1 MIMIPTQ
8 RPVLENLN
16 NHCVDLSRLTE
27 HCQGELG
34 SSCIHLRAPRTEGV
48 SFFDN
53 DAILSSVFQSKH
65 EQLEGQYALY

>member
-8 RPVLENLN
+8 RPVLGNLN
-16 NHCVDLSRLTE
+16 SNYVDLSRLTE
-27 HCQGELG
+27 HFQGEFG

-48 SFFDN
+48 IFFDN
-53 DAILSSVFQSKH
+53 DAILNSILQSKY